1 MRIRKPLSLALVVA
15 LNITPGAHAAAP
27 PAAQIEINHLLGLIQ
42 QSGCEFYRNG
52 TWYDAQHAQAHLR
65 AKYEMLAA
73 DGQIKTAEDFI
84 EKAAST
90 SSMSG
95 QPYQMRCGAGAAMT
109 TNQWFLAA
117 LMRLRSRISRNIP
130 CAPRT
135 AHRTQGLFASESH
148 QIVNRPI

>member
-1 MRIRKPLSLALVVA
+1 MMIGKPLLFALVVA
-15 LNITPGAHAAAP
+15 LNIAPGAHAAPP

-52 TWYDAQHAQAHLR
+52 TWYDAQQARAHLR
-65 AKYEMLAA
+65 TKYDMLAA

-95 QPYQMRCGAGAAMT
+95 QPYHKVRRRCGDDNQPMVPRGADA
-109 TNQWFLAA
+109 LAQPYQPKCS
-117 LMRLRSRISRNIP
+117 L
-130 CAPRT
+130 RT
-135 AHRTQGLFASESH
+135 AHCAPYARTLC
-148 QIVNRPI
+148 I